1 MSELTEASNT
11 YRTQQKAPS
20 NIAIVK
26 YWGKKNVQEPVN
38 PSISFTLKKAYTETS
53 VVYQPSDHPLNFEF
67 YFEDQ
72 HQPGFEPKLNSFI
85 EKIRPFLPFLNNGH
99 LVIKSA
105 NTFPHSSGIASS
117 ASSMAALA
125 KCFCDIQN
133 QLTPSAIYTDEAT
146 LSSLARLGSGSGAR
160 SVKEGWALWGKTP
173 NLAMSSD
180 NYAVY
185 LNEDIH
191 PTFRTIKD
199 AILIIERD
207 QKKVSS
213 TAGHQLMERH
223 PYRDGRIAQANENTK
238 HLLIALTSGDF
249 DTFATICEEEALSLH
264 GLMMS
269 SKPGYTLL
277 APESLMAIERIKAF
291 REQHQLPITFSI
303 DAGPNLHVLYPAS
316 VATKIEAFL
325 KEQLAALCQEQ
336 TILFDTISMNSSIL
350 TH

>member
-1 MSELTEASNT
+1 MSESIEASNK

-26 YWGKKNVQEPVN
+26 YWGKKNMQEPVN
-38 PSISFTLKKAYTETS
+38 PSISFTLSKAYTETS
-53 VVYQPSDHPLNFEF
+53 VVYQPSDHPLTFEF

-72 HQPGFEPKLNSFI
+72 HQPNFEPKLNSFI
-85 EKIRPFLPFLNNGH
+85 EKIKPFLPFLNKGQ
-99 LVIKSA
+99 LVINSA

-133 QLTPSAIYTDEAT
+133 QLTPAGVYSDVST

-160 SVKEGWALWGKTP
+160 SVENGWALWGKTP
-173 NLAMSSD
+173 ELPMASD
-180 NYAVY
+180 NYAAFI
-185 LNEDIH
+185 NEDIH
-191 PTFRTIKD
+191 PTFHTIKD
-199 AILIIERD
+199 AILVIESG

-213 TAGHQLMERH
+213 TAGHQLMDHH
-223 PYRDGRIAQANENTK
+223 PYRDGRITQANENTR
-238 HLLIALTSGDF
+238 LLLDVLVSGDF
-249 DTFATICEEEALSLH
+249 NAFAAICEEEALSLH

-277 APESLMAIERIKAF
+277 APESLMAIERIKNF
-291 REQHQLPITFSI
+291 RDHHQVPITFTI

-316 VATKIEAFL
+316 AATRIEPFL
-325 KEQLAALCQEQ
+325 SDQLAPLCQER
-336 TILFDTISMNSSIL
+336 TILFDTISMNSTI
-350 TH
+350 